1 MQEKYNNK
9 MVTNAK
15 NKSGE
20 QEQEFHFAGGMEY
33 LPQTVKAKSR
43 EEAEKHWE
51 ATRVKVDRPEVA
63 RPEPAEEI

>member
-9 MVTNAK
+9 MMTDAK
-15 NKSGE
+15 NKGSE

-43 EEAEKHWE
+43 EEAEKVWE
-51 ATRVKVDRPEVA
+51 ATRVKVDRPEVTK
-63 RPEPAEEI
+63 PQPAEEV